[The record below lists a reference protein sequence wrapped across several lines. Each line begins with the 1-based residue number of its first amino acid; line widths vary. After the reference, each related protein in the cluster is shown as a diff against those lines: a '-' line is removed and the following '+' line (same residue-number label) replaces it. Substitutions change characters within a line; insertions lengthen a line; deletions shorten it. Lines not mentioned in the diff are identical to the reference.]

1 MPKSTPNS
9 GTILLM
15 ASKKAQQS
23 GEEKPVKYFADQFD
37 DEEVLYVFRKHP
49 IVMRKGIIL
58 WAFGILLGP
67 LYILA
72 MTIIYANDPSKF
84 PTMDTFFLVMAG
96 SLVLSLILFA
106 PSYLSWYFSVFI
118 VTDQRFIQIAQKG
131 LFHRG
136 VSDVGLHQIQSINYE
151 VAGLQPTL
159 LGFGTIKIQTYI
171 GDVVIHELHHPQKI
185 QKRLLHIL
193 RDEGIAGL
201 QLPTR
206 RNHESESEQLPH
218 EEA

>member
-1 MPKSTPNS
+1 
-9 GTILLM
+9 M
-15 ASKKAQQS
+15 AKKKAK
-23 GEEKPVKYFADQFD
+23 KPTDPNHVKYFADQFD

-58 WAFGILLGP
+58 WAFGILIGP
-67 LYILA
+67 VYILA
-72 MTIIYANDPSKF
+72 ATKIYENDPSKF
-84 PTMDTFFLVMAG
+84 PTMTTFGIAMLG
-96 SLVLSLILFA
+96 SLLLSLLLFA
-106 PSYLSWYFSVFI
+106 PSYIGWYFSVFI
-118 VTDQRFIQIAQKG
+118 VTDQRFIQITQKG

-151 VAGLQPTL
+151 VAGLQATL

-206 RNHESESEQLPH
+206 RTPESVEQEQLSN
-218 EEA
+218 EED

>member
-1 MPKSTPNS
+1 
-9 GTILLM
+9 M
-15 ASKKAQQS
+15 AKKKA
-23 GEEKPVKYFADQFD
+23 KKATDPNHVKYFADQFD

-58 WAFGILLGP
+58 WAIGILIGP
-67 LYILA
+67 VYILA
-72 MTIIYANDPSKF
+72 ATQLYSPDSAQF
-84 PTMDTFFLVMAG
+84 PTMTTFGIAMLG
-96 SLVLSLILFA
+96 SLLLSLLLFA
-106 PSYLSWYFSVFI
+106 PSYIGWYFSVFI

-151 VAGLQPTL
+151 VAGLQATL

-206 RNHESESEQLPH
+206 RTPESVEQEQLSN
-218 EEA
+218 EQD